1 MRYQYVCL
9 VCAMTFLSADAAE
22 P

>member
-22 P
+22 